1 MVMADS
7 GADAGE
13 AVAVAGAEDAVMRG
27 PVILWYGNRCVAQKH
42 RLWVQ
47 NRKQAGNQA
56 SIDIQYHFSAAG
68 PGRTIS
74 GTIIIG

>member
-1 MVMADS
+1 MADR
-7 GADAGE
+7 GADAAE
-13 AVAVAGAEDAVMRG
+13 AVVAVAEDAVIQG
-27 PVILWYGNRCVAQKH
+27 PVIPWYGNRCAAQKH
-42 RLWVQ
+42 RLWAQ